1 MQSMALFSRLESN
14 RASITGNLHFVNI
27 SSVFISQ
34 SGVKNPS
41 GWHRDYCSCYLG
53 MPKKKKKKKIW
64 KKWFDK
70 VYCYRKLCYS
80 TLGLYMR

>member
-14 RASITGNLHFVNI
+14 RASITGNLRFVNI

-53 MPKKKKKKKIW
+53 MQKKNKKSGKN
-64 KKWFDK
+64 
-70 VYCYRKLCYS
+70 
-80 TLGLYMR
+80 GLIKFIVIKSCATQH